1 MDEKE
6 YIPEICRLPHTTDL
20 QQLCD
25 LAYRILGN
33 PVFVC
38 DMAHTIL
45 AYTRCVK
52 VSDPLWSYNIVQG
65 TLERNTLFQDREV
78 SIVHE
83 NSITQQSPV
92 LVEDSY
98 QDYPRLI
105 KTLNSKNSAVGV
117 MVVTSYFKPF
127 DDYDRDLVELIAS
140 FMLPIMERERFSLS
154 AGEKSVEIFFR
165 QLLEGAQ
172 YSSELVNKRLQV
184 LNYPIQQYIYV
195 LCICEQRE
203 VKPPRN
209 GSIHSLLEQFSRIS
223 GCHTF
228 LYNTTLVCIYGGES
242 DITDW
247 NVQAQQLT
255 GILKKEGLLAG
266 ISRRVESI
274 HHLREYYG
282 QARDVLEIGRK
293 LVREET
299 LYFLYDSYSSFLLL
313 QCVPEEELS
322 HYCHQNILSLWEY
335 DQTHNTELCITLQV
349 YLEQAKSL
357 SKAADILY
365 IHRNTVRYRI
375 HKCME
380 LMKTDFEDGND
391 IFTYILSL
399 RILEF
404 QKKLAPGAFP
414 YPGLS
419 RGETFNGQ

>member
-1 MDEKE
+1 MDEEK
-6 YIPEICRLPHTTDL
+6 YIPEICRLPHVTNL

-38 DMAHTIL
+38 DMTHTIL
-45 AYTRCVK
+45 AYTRCVE
-52 VSDPLWSYNIVQG
+52 VSDPMWSYNIVQG

-83 NSITQQSPV
+83 NSVAQQAPV

-105 KTLNSKNSAVGV
+105 KTLSSKNSAAGV
-117 MVVTSYFKPF
+117 MVVTAYFKPF
-127 DDYDRDLVELIAS
+127 DDHDSDLVELIAS
-140 FMLPIMERERFSLS
+140 FMLPIMERERFSFS
-154 AGEKSVEIFFR
+154 AGVKSVENFFR
-165 QLLEGAQ
+165 QLLDGAQ
-172 YSSELVNKRLQV
+172 YSSERVNKRLQL
-184 LNYPIQQYIYV
+184 LNYPIQPYIYV
-195 LCICEQRE
+195 LCICESRE
-203 VKPPRN
+203 VKPARN
-209 GSIHSLLEQFSRIS
+209 GSISALLEQFSHIS

-228 LYNTTLVCIYGGES
+228 LYNTTLVCIYGDES

-247 NVQAQQLT
+247 DTQAPQLT

-266 ISRRVESI
+266 ISRRIDSL
-274 HHLREYYG
+274 HRLREHYG
-282 QARDVLEIGRK
+282 QARDALEIGRK
-293 LVREET
+293 LVREDT
-299 LYFLYDSYSSFLLL
+299 LYFLYDRYSSFLLL
-313 QCVPEEELS
+313 QCVPEEELN

-380 LMKTDFEDGND
+380 LMHTDFEDGND

-404 QKKLAPGAFP
+404 QKKLTSGASP
-414 YPGLS
+414 YSSLS
-419 RGETFNGQ
+419 RREPSSGK